1 MTLREEFIQ
10 FYQRSGRSF
19 PWRETKD
26 LYRLIVTEILLKRTT
41 AKKVEKIWDTFFQKY
56 PNPDTLAHANEIDIK
71 NIIQN
76 LGLQRNRSRELKL
89 VAKKFDDFQGQD
101 EMLQVHSIGQ
111 YISGSVAIQ
120 IGLTWA
126 DPPVDVNVER
136 VLSRYLGSGAFGGK
150 EFEYY
155 TKLYNEGDLREIL
168 YGILDLAALRCHP
181 SNPDCIS
188 CPLSTKCKFN
198 SNSIDVNYSFKYTTN
213 SSLVIVL
220 SPKEY
225 KLLKGEGL
233 LALPKTKFRN
243 KLGFVYVKVP
253 TKSFVGRVN
262 IAHRKETIEI
272 HSFQPFR
279 KFIPLS
285 YFQNISRCIILR
297 FPFTWINPRS
307 EFQKLLKN
315 YGAPIGVKK

>member
-1 MTLREEFIQ
+1 MTMREELIQ
-10 FYQRSGRSF
+10 FYQQSGRSF

-41 AKKVEKIWDTFFQKY
+41 AKKVEEIWDTFFQKY
-56 PNPDTLAHANEIDIK
+56 PNPETLANANEIDIQK
-71 NIIQN
+71 TIQN
-76 LGLQRNRSRELKL
+76 LGLQRNRSRDLKL
-89 VAKKFDDFQGQD
+89 VAMNFGDFQEQD

-120 IGLTWA
+120 IGLKWA
-126 DPPVDVNVER
+126 GPPVDVNVER
-136 VLSRYLGSGAFGGK
+136 VLSRYLGSGTFGEK

-181 SNPDCIS
+181 SNPDCRS
-188 CPLSTKCKFN
+188 CPLSPKCKFN
-198 SNSIDVNYSFKYTTN
+198 SNSIDLHYSFQYTTN

-225 KLLKGEGL
+225 KVLKREGL
-233 LALPKTKFRN
+233 LTLPKTKFRN
-243 KLGFVYVKVP
+243 KFGFVYVKVP
-253 TKSFVGRVN
+253 TKSFVGRVY
-262 IAHRKETIEI
+262 ISHREKTIEI
-272 HSFQPFR
+272 HSLYLFR
-279 KFIPLS
+279 KYIPLS

-297 FPFTWINPRS
+297 FPFTWINPRT
-307 EFQKLLKN
+307 EFQKLIN
-315 YGAPIGVKK
+315 RYEARSRAKK